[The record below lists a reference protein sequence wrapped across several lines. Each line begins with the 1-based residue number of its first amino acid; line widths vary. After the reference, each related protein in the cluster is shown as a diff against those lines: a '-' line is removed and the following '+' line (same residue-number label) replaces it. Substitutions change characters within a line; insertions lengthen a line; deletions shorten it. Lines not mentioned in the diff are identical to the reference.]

1 MSAKL
6 MICLQKNGCICAG
19 MVNVRKGFRE
29 IEGSMFSI
37 SVRKPSSAKVHK
49 HQEFSFL
56 AEFKMLQ
63 NLCDEVIQY
72 YTDYNTSAF
81 GMSLHLH
88 SEKYRY
94 LCSCSIFKFPSPHIF
109 FKAT

>member
-72 YTDYNTSAF
+72 YTDYNSSAF

-88 SEKYRY
+88 AEKYRY